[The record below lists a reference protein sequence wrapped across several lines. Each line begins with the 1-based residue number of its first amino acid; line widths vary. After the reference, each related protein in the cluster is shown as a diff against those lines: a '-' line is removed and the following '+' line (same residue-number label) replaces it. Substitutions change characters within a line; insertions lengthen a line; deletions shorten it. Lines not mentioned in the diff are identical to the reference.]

1 MSIIRPAPD
10 RRKPWRA
17 PDRCKIMWAT
27 AAALQSPYPLA
38 CSVLIADKYQDRA
51 FDWHFRRIRR
61 HLRKALGQQ
70 PAVLVVQHNRPQP
83 HVHLSLAAYSESEV
97 PLIGDALRDAVG
109 DWGSSRGEVY
119 QVEIRPLYSVGL
131 DPDIETLIGGKPKPN
146 TPGWGRYMINGART
160 SGSITYA
167 MTNVMRAPAQL
178 MHRVLGLHKSKSTT
192 SGTHIVDVQETL
204 MAQALHTRSE
214 KTFRKDALQ
223 LVQPTKTAP
232 KHEHSHTHN

>member
-70 PAVLVVQHNRPQP
+70 PAVLVVQHNRPQT

-97 PLIGDALRDAVG
+97 PLIEDALRDAVG

-146 TPGWGRYMINGART
+146 TPGWGRYMRRWLVERFFAWIQWQRRILVCWEYHTENNFLGF
-160 SGSITYA
+160 
-167 MTNVMRAPAQL
+167 VQL
-178 MHRVLGLHKSKSTT
+178 GCLVIL
-192 SGTHIVDVQETL
+192 
-204 MAQALHTRSE
+204 
-214 KTFRKDALQ
+214 FRRF
-223 LVQPTKTAP
+223 
-232 KHEHSHTHN
+232 